1 MEIYEVNLRIQS
13 EYRNIRTRNNSL
25 FKHFSHSRRDS
36 KSKSRLKQI
45 LFEKYWTVESD
56 YIKIDIF
63 RSDAVNPFIFQ
74 KYGRRTFNKNQ
85 KIYTNTLLGKTG
97 FTLRPVAGMLSS
109 RDFLN
114 GLAFRV
120 FHATQYV
127 RHGKMPMYCPE
138 P

>member
-13 EYRNIRTRNNSL
+13 EYRNTRTRNNSL

-63 RSDAVNPFIFQ
+63 RSDAVNPFIF
-74 KYGRRTFNKNQ
+74 
-85 KIYTNTLLGKTG
+85 
-97 FTLRPVAGMLSS
+97 
-109 RDFLN
+109 
-114 GLAFRV
+114 
-120 FHATQYV
+120 
-127 RHGKMPMYCPE
+127 
-138 P
+138 